1 MKRPDLS
8 LKAFDNS
15 ADRSAAALEF
25 ALLCFRSESN
35 FLEVAGT
42 LNMAGVPCNL
52 ASTIAL
58 EAQRLIV
65 LENKTK
71 VHEILGDVVS
81 RLPAKYQFTA
91 TVKLLEMLH
100 ETEARVLE
108 PTAPYTQEDLR
119 IVCSNSLGDDHG
131 ID

>member
-8 LKAFDNS
+8 LKAFDSS
-15 ADRSAAALEF
+15 ADRNAAALEY
-25 ALLCFRSESN
+25 ALFCFRSESN

-42 LNMAGVPCNL
+42 LNMAGVHCTL

-65 LENKTK
+65 LENKAK
-71 VHEILGDVVS
+71 VHEILGDVIS

-91 TVKLLEMLH
+91 TVKLLEMLN
-100 ETEARVLE
+100 ETEARILE
-108 PTAPYTQEDLR
+108 PTAPYTQEDVRL
-119 IVCSNSLGDDHG
+119 VCSNSLGDDH
-131 ID
+131 DTD